1 MAKIY
6 EKRNFGSGGLTHAP
20 WSDVIT
26 LIYRSAVQDADG
38 FETVSW
44 TASEPPLFCDFAEGV
59 SQSEFYRSMRAGN
72 SASAQAEVQTADY
85 EAFWPDGYADLR
97 YAQFCGKYYRI
108 LRSFPQSFDTTT
120 IILTEV
126 LNEQPDIDSGGGPEQ
141 NAGGAAGGA

>member
-1 MAKIY
+1 MAKVY
-6 EKRNFGSGGLTHAP
+6 EQRNYGSGGLTHAP

-38 FETVSW
+38 FETVTW
-44 TASEPPLFCDFAEGV
+44 TASEPPLFCDFSEGV

-72 SASAQAEVQTADY
+72 AATAQAEVQTADY

-97 YAQFCGKYYRI
+97 YAEFRGKYYRI

-126 LNEQPDIDSGGGPEQ
+126 LNEQPDIDNGGSGQ
-141 NAGGAAGGA
+141 NAGSAAGGA

>member
-6 EKRNFGSGGLTHAP
+6 EKRNFANGGLTHTP

-26 LIYRSAVQDADG
+26 LIYRSAEQNADG
-38 FETVSW
+38 FETVTWIPSD
-44 TASEPPLFCDFAEGV
+44 PPLFCDFSEGV

-72 SASAQAEVQTADY
+72 AASAQAEVQTADY
-85 EAFWPDGYADLR
+85 EAFWPAGYTDYR
-97 YAQFCGKYYRI
+97 YAEFCGKYYRI

-126 LNEQPDIDSGGGPEQ
+126 LNEQPDINSGGSEQ
-141 NAGGAAGGA
+141 NADGAAGGA